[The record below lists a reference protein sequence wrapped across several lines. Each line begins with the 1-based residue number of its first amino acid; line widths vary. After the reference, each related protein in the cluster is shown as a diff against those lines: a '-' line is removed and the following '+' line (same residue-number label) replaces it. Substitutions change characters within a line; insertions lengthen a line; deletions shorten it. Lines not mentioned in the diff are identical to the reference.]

1 MDSSRRSHIR
11 VLNLG
16 AGVQST
22 AVALMSQRGELPRVD
37 IAIFA
42 DTGEEPRAVYDHL
55 EWLIRH
61 VTFPVLRRS
70 YGKLGDDL
78 LSGRG
83 PNQNFRNIP
92 AFLASEEGRKE
103 GIGWRQCTY
112 NYKVKVIDE
121 TIKRELFGLAPRQ
134 HVPPGFSCTNV
145 TGLSW
150 DEPMRVAKVRG
161 KNCAWQTFECPLFDM
176 QWTRA
181 KCAAW
186 LRDKVP
192 HIVPRSACVFCPYHN
207 NEEWRHIRDHDQEG
221 WQRALT
227 IDRALREDAA
237 CSCGLRKAMYLHS
250 SCVPL
255 ERAEIDTAESR
266 KDQYLF
272 GFARECDGMCGL

>member
-1 MDSSRRSHIR
+1 M
-11 VLNLG
+11 
-16 AGVQST
+16 
-22 AVALMSQRGELPRVD
+22 
-37 IAIFA
+37 
-42 DTGEEPRAVYDHL
+42 
-55 EWLIRH
+55 
-61 VTFPVLRRS
+61 
-70 YGKLGDDL
+70 
-78 LSGRG
+78 
-83 PNQNFRNIP
+83 
-92 AFLASEEGRKE
+92 
-103 GIGWRQCTY
+103 GWRQCTY

-192 HIVPRSACVFCPYHN
+192 HTVPRSACVFCPYHN

-221 WQRALT
+221 RQRALT

-237 CSCGLRKAMYLHS
+237 CSRGSAKRCICTVRASPRTRRNRHGGIAQGPIPLWLRAGMRWDVRSVGAFSVSAPGASPVVSAS
-250 SCVPL
+250 SRFP
-255 ERAEIDTAESR
+255 RPESLR
-266 KDQYLF
+266 P
-272 GFARECDGMCGL
+272 ARR